1 MIASKI
7 EKSKQPWAG
16 GAGLIVLRS
25 VHPEARP
32 VGSVIPVDAVA
43 VGADRSPNRVS
54 IPVRRQGALSVDL
67 SACVA
72 ALLVAQLQIIAA
84 LPDRAGLGPIP
95 LGVPR
100 PSQVQ
105 PIMPAA
111 ASARVASCPER
122 SVRPVDLA
130 AVRAEVAGRELPS
143 RGDNARLSLE
153 LPRGGVAIFVG

>member
-1 MIASKI
+1 MPHRSGCQYLRVRLECIRTRNQAG
-7 EKSKQPWAG
+7 EG

-67 SACVA
+67 SASVA
-72 ALLVAQLQIIAA
+72 ARLVAQLQIIAA
-84 LPDRAGLGPIP
+84 LADRAGLGPIP

-100 PSQVQ
+100 TSQV
-105 PIMPAA
+105 
-111 ASARVASCPER
+111 
-122 SVRPVDLA
+122 
-130 AVRAEVAGRELPS
+130 
-143 RGDNARLSLE
+143 
-153 LPRGGVAIFVG
+153 